1 MLTDLQI
8 ITSFATEET
17 INNCLYAL
25 KTKIEFEKAACES
38 ITQKKRIC
46 DSYKQKVYAK
56 LTTILRRQIF
66 LDTEEAIAFYGKN
79 INVLNDRINLL
90 FNIIDSI
97 NDDLDV
103 TFIPDRLF
111 ICAYFRINAET
122 FDTIL
127 NDPRADIPSEMR
139 MTFRNIEE
147 LILSMT
153 TNAIENGNLG
163 QSAWKRLTL
172 KSKFGGN
179 EVQSVEANNVANS
192 VIISNVDE
200 VAKRLGTSYNF
211 KELELEGNKKEG

>member
-17 INNCLYAL
+17 INNCLYTL
-25 KTKIEFEKAACES
+25 KTKIEFEKTACES

-90 FNIIDSI
+90 FNIIDTI

-111 ICAYFRINAET
+111 ICAYFRSNAET
-122 FDTIL
+122 YDVIL

-139 MTFRNIEE
+139 MTFKNLEE
-147 LILSMT
+147 LILSM
-153 TNAIENGNLG
+153 NYKSLQLYEM
-163 QSAWKRLTL
+163 QSTQLVL
-172 KSKFGGN
+172 SS
-179 EVQSVEANNVANS
+179 VQRTILV
-192 VIISNVDE
+192 
-200 VAKRLGTSYNF
+200 
-211 KELELEGNKKEG
+211 